1 MPTLLW
7 VRVQY
12 QTNTVSVSS
21 VDLYRFLRYGLDL
34 VRRVDRISVPMNQ
47 PRFAVDVLL
56 DTGDVDAEISEVAAH
71 VLRDEIDIDI
81 DIDNYNGLTFAWER
95 KMMARPQLENPACEA

>member
-1 MPTLLW
+1 MPAMPTLLW

-21 VDLYRFLRYGLDL
+21 VDLYRFLRYGLDR

-71 VLRDEIDIDI
+71 VLRDEIEIDI
-81 DIDNYNGLTFAWER
+81 DNGLTFAWER